1 MTLLNTRW
9 RFDNYESRKKIVKL
23 CLHLSY
29 IVQISFHFD
38 EIFHVKFKFPIL
50 LCMIL
55 RRHLVSILG
64 NISTKID
71 HPPIDPATPGQQ
83 VQPSSAKKKSRK
95 RPNAAESKKS
105 GGSSPAA
112 TDPKNR
118 KKSSETGSEEVL
130 KARKFLDM
138 GQGMTTTTTTP
149 AGSMPP
155 LPMMP
160 TAPVPP
166 SSLPLPTSALL
177 PPPAALSSSS
187 SSGSPILNSA
197 LTSPNKMQQL
207 GQPRQPF
214 MQPMPQLPTQPLATG
229 PRPSGGPILAS
240 MLQRPGAP
248 PQSTST
254 IRTPPAGVVN
264 KITPTVTSTSPGAI
278 GTGCPN
284 KF

>member
-1 MTLLNTRW
+1 MYDTKTT
-9 RFDNYESRKKIVKL
+9 S
-23 CLHLSY
+23 SG
-29 IVQISFHFD
+29 
-38 EIFHVKFKFPIL
+38 
-50 LCMIL
+50 
-55 RRHLVSILG
+55 ILG

-71 HPPIDPATPGQQ
+71 LPPIDPATPGQQ